1 MRSIIS
7 SFLIIFSGWTLA
19 THFCV
24 LLGWNLKDLLRLAP
38 FLTLA
43 LFGTYVSLTKIKHAR
58 SGGNNALVWG
68 RGPANSGSRMSITI
82 SLFVLPALL
91 YWSWLAFWFLSVFI
105 LSACLLSD
113 FSRNSP
119 EYLGHDRNCS
129 VNENI
134 IVGLFS
140 TAAIILAYA
149 VSRSDLDDAFYVA
162 VSAFSSSNPESSLLN
177 ADPMLG
183 ENDLPLLFPSYRFS
197 SFELLSGALGYLL
210 SVPAMDAYYIYQLPL
225 WIIASIAANFL
236 LTRELIPK
244 HWLMAG
250 VIALFL
256 ILLLGETH
264 RSPANFSFARI
275 FQGKAVFL
283 SVVVPSIYY
292 LTARFFSIRG
302 SNSDLFLLSCCQV
315 ASIGLSN
322 FGMLAAPMAG
332 LGAVISNIPLALKGE
347 RRRLYAALAV
357 LFIPLPYLID
367 TALQSIDS
375 PVFNFGTESA
385 ENVWVSVFGHHQQ
398 YLIGILLLAGP
409 VLAKDTITRWRL
421 AVPPLLLLA
430 IYLNPWLSDFI
441 SKHLTTPPVYW
452 RVVWSFPILVFAAV
466 SLCMIM
472 TGALERIS
480 PKLFSVS
487 LFVMTLSLTIY
498 SLPLNT
504 IRPENIGRIEG
515 FATWKIPKLD
525 LLVAQKSIDLVTDG
539 GRLLAPD
546 EIAGV
551 VSRFDRHPQLV
562 STRGLYLDLLRPS
575 IGVDSYE
582 KRRVLYDFVIGSVES
597 SDQFVREALLALD
610 VSVIVVSLSN
620 ETPQIIRILESN
632 KYTRREVSHGYVF
645 WKK

>member
-19 THFCV
+19 THVCV

-38 FLTLA
+38 FFIFA
-43 LFGTYVSLTKIKHAR
+43 LFGIYVSLAKIKHAR
-58 SGGNNALVWG
+58 SGNNNAMVWG
-68 RGPANSGSRMSITI
+68 RGHANSGVHMSIAI

-105 LSACLLSD
+105 LCACLLSD
-113 FSRNSP
+113 ISRNSH

-129 VNENI
+129 IHETL

-140 TAAIILAYA
+140 IAAIILAYA
-149 VSRSDLDDAFYVA
+149 VSRSDMDDAFYVA
-162 VSAFSSSNPESSLLN
+162 ISAFSSSNPESSLLT

-183 ENDLPLLFPSYRFS
+183 ETNLPLLFPSYRFS

-210 SVPAMDAYYIYQLPL
+210 SVPTMDVYYIYQLPL
-225 WIIASIAANFL
+225 WITASIAANFL
-236 LTRELIPK
+236 LTKELIPK

-332 LGAVISNIPLALKGE
+332 FGAIMSNIPLALNGE

-441 SKHLTTPPVYW
+441 SKNLTTPPVYW
-452 RVVWSFPILVFAAV
+452 RVAWSFPILVFAAV

-472 TGALERIS
+472 TGALERLS
-480 PKLFSVS
+480 PKFFSIP
-487 LFVMTLSLTIY
+487 LFVMTLLLTIY

-504 IRPENIGRIEG
+504 IRPENLGRIEG
-515 FATWKIPKLD
+515 FATWKIPRLD

-582 KRRVLYDFVIGSVES
+582 KRRVLYDLVVGKSES
-597 SDQFVREALLALD
+597 SDQFVREAILALD

-620 ETPQIIRILESN
+620 ETPHFIRILESN
-632 KYTRREVSHGYVF
+632 SYTRHEVSHGYVF
-645 WKK
+645 WKR

>member
-1 MRSIIS
+1 MPI
-7 SFLIIFSGWTLA
+7 A
-19 THFCV
+19 
-24 LLGWNLKDLLRLAP
+24 
-38 FLTLA
+38 
-43 LFGTYVSLTKIKHAR
+43 VSLF
-58 SGGNNALVWG
+58 
-68 RGPANSGSRMSITI
+68 
-82 SLFVLPALL
+82 FVPALL

-105 LSACLLSD
+105 LCACLFSD
-113 FSRNSP
+113 ISRNSQ
-119 EYLGHDRNCS
+119 EYLGHNRNLS
-129 VNENI
+129 IHETL

-140 TAAIILAYA
+140 IAAIILAHA

-162 VSAFSSSNPESSLLN
+162 ISAFSSSNPESSLLT

-210 SVPAMDAYYIYQLPL
+210 SVPSMDVYYIYQLPL

-236 LTRELIPK
+236 LTKELIPK

-250 VIALFL
+250 VLALFF
-256 ILLLGETH
+256 ILLLGETQ

-275 FQGKAVFL
+275 FQGKAVFV
-283 SVVVPSIYY
+283 SVVVPTIYY
-292 LTARFFSIRG
+292 LTAKFFSKQG
-302 SNSDLFLLSCCQV
+302 TNSDLFLLSCCQV

-332 LGAVISNIPLALKGE
+332 FGAVISNIPLALKGE

-367 TALQSIDS
+367 TALQSKDS

-385 ENVWVSVFGHHQQ
+385 DNVWISVFGQHQQ
-398 YLIGILLLAGP
+398 YLIGMLLLAGP
-409 VLAKDTITRWRL
+409 VLANDTITRWRL
-421 AVPPLLLLA
+421 TVPPLLMLA
-430 IYLNPWLSDFI
+430 IYLNPWLSGFI
-441 SKHLTTPPVYW
+441 SNHLTTPPVYW

-466 SLCMIM
+466 SFCMIIIRV
-472 TGALERIS
+472 LEKIS
-480 PKLFSVS
+480 PKLFSIS
-487 LFVMTLSLTIY
+487 LFLMILSLTTY

-504 IRPENIGRIEG
+504 LRPENLGPIDG
-515 FATWKIPKLD
+515 FATWKIPRLD

-551 VSRFDRHPQLV
+551 VSRFDRHPKLV
-562 STRGLYLDLLRPS
+562 STRGLYLDLLKPS
-575 IGVDSYE
+575 IGGDSYE
-582 KRRVLYDFVIGSVES
+582 NRRVLYDLVVGRVES

-620 ETPQIIRILESN
+620 ETSHFIRILESN
-632 KYTRREVSHGYVF
+632 AYTRHEVNHGYVF
-645 WKK
+645 WKR

>member
-7 SFLIIFSGWTLA
+7 SFLIIFSGWTFA
-19 THFCV
+19 THVCV

-38 FLTLA
+38 FVIFA
-43 LFGTYVSLTKIKHAR
+43 LIGTYVSLTKSKHTCSDNNNLLL
-58 SGGNNALVWG
+58 SGHSIE
-68 RGPANSGSRMSITI
+68 NSGIRMPIAV
-82 SLFVLPALL
+82 SLFFVPALL

-105 LSACLLSD
+105 LCACLFSD
-113 FSRNSP
+113 ISRNSQ
-119 EYLGHDRNCS
+119 EYLGHNRNLS
-129 VNENI
+129 IHETL

-140 TAAIILAYA
+140 IAAIILAHA

-162 VSAFSSSNPESSLLN
+162 ISAFSSSNPESSLLT

-210 SVPAMDAYYIYQLPL
+210 SVPSMDVYYIYQLPL

-236 LTRELIPK
+236 LTKELIPK

-250 VIALFL
+250 VLALFF
-256 ILLLGETH
+256 ILLLGETQ

-275 FQGKAVFL
+275 FQGKAVFV
-283 SVVVPSIYY
+283 SVVVPTIYY
-292 LTARFFSIRG
+292 LTAKFFSKQG
-302 SNSDLFLLSCCQV
+302 TNSDLFLLSCCQV

-332 LGAVISNIPLALKGE
+332 FGAVISNIPLALKGE

-367 TALQSIDS
+367 TALQSKDS

-385 ENVWVSVFGHHQQ
+385 DNVWISVFGQHQQ
-398 YLIGILLLAGP
+398 YLIGMLLLAGP
-409 VLAKDTITRWRL
+409 VLANDTITRWRL
-421 AVPPLLLLA
+421 TVPPLLMLA
-430 IYLNPWLSDFI
+430 IYLNPWLSGFI
-441 SKHLTTPPVYW
+441 SNHLTTPPVYW

-466 SLCMIM
+466 SFCMIIIRV
-472 TGALERIS
+472 LEKIS
-480 PKLFSVS
+480 PKLFSIS
-487 LFVMTLSLTIY
+487 LFLMILSLTTY

-504 IRPENIGRIEG
+504 LRPENLGPIDG
-515 FATWKIPKLD
+515 FATWKIPRLD

-551 VSRFDRHPQLV
+551 VSRFDRHPKLV
-562 STRGLYLDLLRPS
+562 STRGLYLDLLKPS
-575 IGVDSYE
+575 IGGDSYE
-582 KRRVLYDFVIGSVES
+582 NRRVLYDLVVGRVES

-620 ETPQIIRILESN
+620 ETSHFIRILESN
-632 KYTRREVSHGYVF
+632 AYTRHEVNHGYVF
-645 WKK
+645 WKR